1 MKNKMHR
8 DLPWKPMHWVGG
20 KTPINLSELSEPRIS
35 RIWHEGIHPANSPS
49 TTGAFR
55 TAT

>member
-20 KTPINLSELSEPRIS
+20 KTPINLSELSDDTVEKYAAVKATSAI
-35 RIWHEGIHPANSPS
+35 
-49 TTGAFR
+49 FR
-55 TAT
+55 AMRK